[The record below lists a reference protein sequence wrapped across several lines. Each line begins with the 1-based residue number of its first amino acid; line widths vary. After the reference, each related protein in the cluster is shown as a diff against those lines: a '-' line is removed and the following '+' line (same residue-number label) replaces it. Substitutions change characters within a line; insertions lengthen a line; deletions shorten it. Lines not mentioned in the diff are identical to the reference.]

1 MPCKPSLAKVL
12 SKWRMAACNFGGV
25 AEKEPL
31 LNIGKRANTSS
42 QSRSG
47 QVGPFAHGFSLQPQF
62 CTWRYRDLVQQTQV
76 VDSDSWLGAAGR
88 GLIEIVVAYGL
99 RQDFEAPTSWTQAC
113 RGAGAASQDL
123 SRLEAEQASSVEVHV
138 LRLDPSLKGA
148 SS

>member
-31 LNIGKRANTSS
+31 LSIGKRANTSS